1 MVFYKKDIY
10 EYSYFSMIYYVVC
23 LTIFFIPFLRFSG
36 TSQSFSFPKQSV
48 NILSYILIWLGTI
61 ALFFELKDFS
71 LSELMT
77 NWLAV
82 RSEYYSDYGN
92 FEIATTLS
100 ERIASNIKPWL
111 FLCWPMAMYQL
122 SKRQNRIL
130 GILLI
135 IVSSSSLISS
145 LKIAE
150 RQGILLYIGN
160 VLFSYLIFKNDFSKS
175 IRNKILLISAIIL
188 GLSITLIGA
197 ISFSRFG
204 EDSDTLI
211 SSLVD
216 YSGIQPFNAAYFL
229 EKLHNQA
236 LGGRLNFPFL
246 TRTPMILQINDEIS
260 AAEYLNVFGSIVGS
274 YYLDFGYFTVFVII
288 FVAILFYRLMNIFK
302 RKGSLLFFY
311 FYCLYFNI
319 MFIGVFYNKYNS
331 PPEIRNLILLG
342 VIIWCT
348 EKISQAQNS
357 Y

>member
-1 MVFYKKDIY
+1 
-10 EYSYFSMIYYVVC
+10 
-23 LTIFFIPFLRFSG
+23 
-36 TSQSFSFPKQSV
+36 
-48 NILSYILIWLGTI
+48 
-61 ALFFELKDFS
+61 
-71 LSELMT
+71 
-77 NWLAV
+77 
-82 RSEYYSDYGN
+82 
-92 FEIATTLS
+92 
-100 ERIASNIKPWL
+100 
-111 FLCWPMAMYQL
+111 MAMYQL